1 MNLFTLFAKLGLDT
15 SEYDKNVD
23 KATKK
28 GKDLGNTLG
37 TKLASAAKI
46 GTQAIMAAATAAG
59 AAVAGLAKV
68 GIEYNAQIETYTM
81 GLTTLLGSAEE
92 AQKAIENIKLR
103 STLRALF
110 RQISYLSAQG

>member
-46 GTQAIMAAATAAG
+46 GAQARQ
-59 AAVAGLAKV
+59 VQGLRRWV
-68 GIEYNAQIETYTM
+68 SNTM
-81 GLTTLLGSAEE
+81 
-92 AQKAIENIKLR
+92 R
-103 STLRALF
+103 R
-110 RQISYLSAQG
+110 